1 MAVNLVWHAVWAYVD
16 ASGKLLQY
24 PEQAADFIVNILPSG
39 AGGDGTARPDPNDLK
54 TRIGNNFATPSGAT
68 VALRLVSS
76 GQCAA
81 VYS

>member
-1 MAVNLVWHAVWAYVD
+1 LAVNLVWHAVWAYVD
-16 ASGKLLQY
+16 ANGKLLQY
-24 PEQAADFIVNILPSG
+24 PEQAADFIANSLP
-39 AGGDGTARPDPNDLK
+39 AGPDGTARPDPNDLT
-54 TRIGNNFATPSGAT
+54 TRIGNNFATPAGAN

>member
-1 MAVNLVWHAVWAYVD
+1 MPVNGVYHVVWAYTD

-24 PEQAADFIVNILPSG
+24 PEQAADFIANSLP
-39 AGGDGTARPDPNDLK
+39 AGPDGTVRPDPNDLINV
-54 TRIGNNFATPSGAT
+54 RIPGNFATPSGAKI
-68 VALRLVSS
+68 ALRLVSS